1 MSNDAA
7 KVARRWPWS
16 EMRRLTEEK
25 LSVLTAAMNRRKH
38 LETRDD

>member
-1 MSNDAA
+1 MSNEAA
-7 KVARRWPWS
+7 EVALWVKP
-16 EMRRLTEEK
+16 EMRRLTEKK